1 METMTAFRLVEWGRP
16 AEFGAVPVPRPAAG
30 EVLVEVAAV
39 GLCHTDLHF
48 MEAAPGAF
56 PFPVPFTLGHEIA
69 GRVVELGEGVTGLST
84 GDDVVVAEGPRCW
97 RCVSCLRGEDNLC
110 AQRSAGR
117 GWGIDGGLTRY
128 VSVSSR
134 EVVPLRSLDPMAAAP
149 LSDAGVTA
157 YHAVRRLA
165 PRLRGRSTAVVIGIG
180 GLGSFSVQILRQLTP
195 SRVVAV
201 DAVPARLVV
210 GRQLGADETLLAADA
225 TPAALRDLSDGD
237 GADAVLDFVGTKPT
251 MELALQTARP
261 GGGIAV
267 VGAGGGVASIGWGLL
282 PHDCDLFIPLGGTTA
297 DLHDVV
303 ALAEAGRVG
312 IDIEPFPFK
321 AVADAYAR
329 VKEGSVRGRAV
340 VTSAT

>member
-1 METMTAFRLVEWGRP
+1 METMTAFRLLEWGRP
-16 AEFGAVPVPRPAAG
+16 PELVPVPVPVPAAG
-30 EVLVEVAAV
+30 QVLVEVAAV

-48 MEAAPGAF
+48 MEAPPGAF

-69 GRVVELGEGVTGLST
+69 GRVVDLGEGVSGVMA
-84 GDDVVVAEGPRCW
+84 GDGVVVAEGPRCW

-110 AQRSAGR
+110 ARRSAGR
-117 GWGIDGGLTRY
+117 GWGLDGGLTRY

-134 EVVPLRSLDPMAAAP
+134 EVVPLQSLDPMAAAP

-165 PRLRGRSTAVVIGIG
+165 PRLRGGSAAVVIGIG
-180 GLGSFSVQILRQLTP
+180 GLGAFAVQILRQLTP

-201 DAVPARLVV
+201 DSLPDRLAV
-210 GRQLGADETLLAADA
+210 GRRLGADETLLAADA
-225 TPAALRDLSDGD
+225 TPAAVRDLTDGD
-237 GADAVLDFVGTKPT
+237 GADAVLDFVGTQGT
-251 MELALQTARP
+251 MDLALQTARP
-261 GGGIAV
+261 GGGIAI
-267 VGAGGGVASIGWGLL
+267 VGAGGGTASIGWGTL

-303 ALAEAGRVG
+303 ALAQAGRIG
-312 IDIEPFPFK
+312 IDVDPFPFA

-329 VKEGSVRGRAV
+329 VREGSVRGRAV
-340 VTSAT
+340 VTGAP